1 MNEYEMMTELEN
13 HTGNQNKNN
22 NNNNNNTIKKHK
34 RMCNSG

>member
-13 HTGNQNKNN
+13 HTGNQNNN